1 MSATNTLRTT
11 TRRTALGLAA
21 AALAGA
27 GVTTVLGGSAEA
39 IPVPQ
44 KTCNFSSS
52 SIASDNGWQAMGMG
66 VTIDNGDTA
75 RKVVA
80 QLAADIGVDTL
91 AEVRVGYQVD
101 GGPVQERVY
110 GPANLA
116 NHDEYWETRSTLAVI
131 PVGRGTHT
139 VTPYWR
145 ISGSPGKKG
154 YFQTGCFTV
163 EGRTR

>member
-1 MSATNTLRTT
+1 MRIRSSNRLPPLPPAP
-11 TRRTALGLAA
+11 

-27 GVTTVLGGSAEA
+27 GLTALVGGTAEA

-44 KTCNFSSS
+44 KQCNFNYQT
-52 SIASDNGWQAMGMG
+52 IKAEDGWRPMGMG
-66 VTIDNGDTA
+66 VTVRNGDSP
-75 RKVVA
+75 RKLVA
-80 QLAADIGVDTL
+80 QLAADLGVDTL
-91 AEVRVGYQVD
+91 AEVRVGYQID
-101 GGPVQERVY
+101 GGPVQERVF

-116 NHDEYWETRSTLAVI
+116 NHTEYWQTRSTIAVI
-131 PVGRGTHT
+131 PTPRGTHT

-145 ISGSPGKKG
+145 VSGSTGKQA

>member
-1 MSATNTLRTT
+1 MSRN
-11 TRRTALGLAA
+11 TRRTALALTT

-27 GVTTVLGGSAEA
+27 AATTVLGGTAEA
-39 IPVPQ
+39 IPAPQ
-44 KTCNFSSS
+44 KSCNFSYS
-52 SIASDNGWQAMGMG
+52 SITSDQGWQPLGMG
-66 VTIDNGDTA
+66 VSLNNGDTG

-80 QLAADIGVDTL
+80 QLAADLGVDSL
-91 AEVRVGYQVD
+91 AEVRVGYSID

-116 NHDEYWETRSTLAVI
+116 NHDEYWETRSTIAVI
-131 PVGRGTHT
+131 PLGRGSHT

-145 ISGSPGKKG
+145 ISGSTGKHG
-154 YFQTGCFTV
+154 FFQTGCFTV

>member
-1 MSATNTLRTT
+1 MSTT
-11 TRRTALGLAA
+11 RNPRRTALALST

-27 GVTTVLGGSAEA
+27 GLTATVTGTAEA

-44 KTCNFSSS
+44 KTCNFSTS
-52 SIASDNGWQAMGMG
+52 SITSDQGWQSLGMG
-66 VTIDNGDTA
+66 VTINNGDSA
-75 RKVVA
+75 RKVVT
-80 QLAADIGVDTL
+80 QLAADLGVDSL

-101 GGPVQERVY
+101 GGPIQERVF

-116 NHDEYWETRSTLAVI
+116 NHTEYWQTRSTLAVI

-139 VTPYWR
+139 IKPYWR
-145 ISGSPGKKG
+145 ISGASGKSG
-154 YFQTGCFTV
+154 YFQTGCFTA

>member
-1 MSATNTLRTT
+1 MHKP
-11 TRRTALGLAA
+11 TRRSTLTVTV

-39 IPVPQ
+39 IPVSQ
-44 KTCNFSSS
+44 KACNFATS
-52 SIASDNGWQAMGMG
+52 SISTAQGWQPLGMG
-66 VTIDNGDTA
+66 VTIKNGDSP

-80 QLAADIGVDTL
+80 QLAADIGVDAA

-101 GGPVQERVY
+101 GGPVRERVY

-116 NHDEYWETRSTLAVI
+116 NHTEYWQTRSTIAVI
-131 PVGRGTHT
+131 PVGKGQHT
-139 VTPYWR
+139 IKPYWR
-145 ISGSPGKKG
+145 ISGSTGKTG
-154 YFQTGCFTV
+154 WFQTGCFTV

>member
-1 MSATNTLRTT
+1 MRMRSSN
-11 TRRTALGLAA
+11 RRTALTLAA

-27 GVTTVLGGSAEA
+27 GLTTMVGGSAEA

-44 KTCNFSSS
+44 KQCNFNYQT
-52 SIASDNGWQAMGMG
+52 ITAEDGWKPLGMG
-66 VTIDNGDTA
+66 VTIHNGDSP
-75 RKVVA
+75 RKLVA
-80 QLAADIGVDTL
+80 QLAADLGVDTL

-101 GGPVQERVY
+101 GGPVQERVF

-116 NHDEYWETRSTLAVI
+116 NHTEYWQTRSTIAVI
-131 PVGRGTHT
+131 PTARGTHT

-145 ISGSPGKKG
+145 VSGSTGKQAW
-154 YFQTGCFTV
+154 FQTGCFTV

>member
-1 MSATNTLRTT
+1 MRST
-11 TRRTALGLAA
+11 TRRTALALSA

-27 GVTTVLGGSAEA
+27 GVTGLTTGAEA
-39 IPVPQ
+39 IPVSQ
-44 KTCNFSSS
+44 KNCNFSTS
-52 SIASDNGWQAMGMG
+52 SIAAENGWQGMGMG
-66 VTIDNGDTA
+66 VTIRNGDTP

-91 AEVRVGYQVD
+91 AEVRVGYQID
-101 GGPVQERVY
+101 GGPVQERVF

-116 NHDEYWETRSTLAVI
+116 NHTEYWQTRSTIAVI

-139 VTPYWR
+139 ITPYWR
-145 ISGSPGKKG
+145 ISGATGKKG

>member
-1 MSATNTLRTT
+1 MSHQSHQSHQR
-11 TRRTALGLAA
+11 RRTALTLTA

-27 GVTTVLGGSAEA
+27 GATAVLGGSAEA

-44 KTCNFSSS
+44 KTCNLSYS
-52 SIASDNGWQAMGMG
+52 SITSDNGWQAMGLG
-66 VTIDNGDTA
+66 VRLDNGNRG

-80 QLAADIGVDTL
+80 QLAADLGVDTQ

-101 GGPVQERVY
+101 NGPIRERVY

-116 NHDEYWETRSTLAVI
+116 DHDEYWETRSTLAVI
-131 PVGRGTHT
+131 PVGRGRHT
-139 VTPYWR
+139 ITPYWR
-145 ISGSPGKKG
+145 ISGASGKRG
-154 YFQTGCFTV
+154 HFGAGCFTV